1 VLWKLQE
8 RLHELIRSTFG
19 SDNPEADD
27 VHLECFNLPPLDVLT
42 EFESSRLWFPLQPEL
57 RDTREGAA
65 VHVFL
70 QRNELVAV
78 MRWGR
83 GDADRRTYRI
93 STKGVQAIEQAMI
106 LR

>member
-1 VLWKLQE
+1 
-8 RLHELIRSTFG
+8 
-19 SDNPEADD
+19 
-27 VHLECFNLPPLDVLT
+27 VLT

-57 RDTREGAA
+57 KDTREGAA

-70 QRNELVAV
+70 ERNELVAV

-83 GDADRRTYRI
+83 GDAERRTYRI
-93 STKGVQAIEQAMI
+93 GVEGVVEIEQAMI